1 VLFTDD
7 HESIPF
13 VFGILRTKAGTAT
26 YTVRRA
32 LNGGGCTRSTLSRL
46 PVGVRS
52 TLGPI
57 NLPEWSRVVHRSSD
71 GVTHDGE

>member
-32 LNGGGCTRSTLSRL
+32 LNGGDVL
-46 PVGVRS
+46 GVHCQDYR
-52 TLGPI
+52 
-57 NLPEWSRVVHRSSD
+57 
-71 GVTHDGE
+71 